1 MYERSR
7 ALRTGI
13 VLVVFIA
20 AAALLS
26 SCVSIPNNSSPQPLG
41 SLERHQPTR
50 NVPTPRPDMDP
61 EALVRDFLKAS
72 VQPGSGH
79 LAARQFLTQ
88 EASNSWDDQGG
99 ALLLDEINVLSD
111 NRTDDTITVRVNG
124 ENTGELQPSGQL
136 IPSSGRI
143 ETRLSLRKVD
153 GQWRIDGPLPV
164 GVVMDREQFES
175 SYRPHVLYYPSTDDQ
190 HLVADPRWM
199 YSGGDQLAD
208 QLIGLLIA
216 GPVDD
221 LRGAVT
227 NEFPARSSLHG
238 SIESLPTGGIR
249 LDLAGLNGVGDAER
263 NRLAAQI
270 IWTLSE
276 SDITGPYVIDA
287 DGAPLDERH
296 SGGWQTSDV
305 ESLDPSPAPDSPM
318 GLHIVRGGSLSLV
331 ADNAV
336 TPVPGALGS
345 TRSLLSADIS
355 ANGRRVAVVSQNTA
369 PGPAPRL
376 ALAVGDYGAAVTPVL
391 EGEMITRPSFAGD
404 DQTMWAVVDETRVT
418 QVTQGAGGGQITETE
433 VDSSAIRAVAQGP
446 ITELQVSQ
454 DGARAAMIVN
464 GQVVL
469 AVIEDRADGR
479 PVLTNAQGAAALNI
493 SGAVSLDWLSS
504 EMLVIARNASD
515 GPVVQLRIDGTP
527 PGALPSGNLSPP
539 VTAVV
544 AGQSTIYAADSR
556 GVLRLGSTNDEPDQY
571 WSEVTPTMGSG
582 AIPVLPH

>member
-1 MYERSR
+1 MAERRYGR
-7 ALRTGI
+7 ARRPI
-13 VLVVFIA
+13 VLLVGLVA
-20 AAALLS
+20 VALLS
-26 SCVSIPNNSSPQPLG
+26 ACVSIPNNSSPQPLG

-50 NVPTPRPDMDP
+50 NVPTPRPGMDP
-61 EALVRDFLKAS
+61 ETLVRDFLKAS

-88 EASNSWDDQGG
+88 DASNSWDDQGG

-111 NRTDDTITVRVNG
+111 DRTDDTITVRVNG

-143 ETRLSLRKVD
+143 ETRLSLRRVD

-164 GVVMDREQFES
+164 GVMMDREQFEA

-190 HLVADPRWM
+190 HLVADPRWL
-199 YSGGDQLAD
+199 YAGADQLSD

-216 GPVDD
+216 GPVED

-238 SIESLPTGGIR
+238 SIESLPSGGVR
-249 LDLAGLNGVGDAER
+249 LDLAGLNGLGDADR

-270 IWTLSE
+270 IWTLSD
-276 SDITGPYVIDA
+276 SDISGPYVIDA
-287 DGAPLDERH
+287 DGAPLNERRAA
-296 SGGWQTSDV
+296 GWQTRDV
-305 ESLDPSPAPDSPM
+305 ESLDPSPPAGAL
-318 GLHIVRGGSLSLV
+318 GLHIVRGGSLQAV
-331 ADNAV
+331 ADNTVA
-336 TPVPGALGS
+336 PVPGPLGS
-345 TRSLLSADIS
+345 TRSLLAADIS
-355 ANGRRVAVVSQNTA
+355 ADAGRVAAVSQNVV

-376 ALAVGDYGAAVTPVL
+376 SLTIGDYGADMTPVL
-391 EGEMITRPSFAGD
+391 EGETITRPSFAGD
-404 DQTMWAVVDETRVT
+404 SRTVWVVVDEDRVT
-418 QVTQGAGGGQITETE
+418 QVTQSSGAGQVTEAE
-433 VDSSAIRAVAQGP
+433 VDSTAIRSVAQGA
-446 ITELQVSQ
+446 ITELQISQ
-454 DGARAAMIVN
+454 DGARAAMIVG

-469 AVIEDRADGR
+469 AIVERRADGR
-479 PVLTNAQGAAALNI
+479 LVLSNPRGAAALNI
-493 SGAVSLDWLSS
+493 AGAVSLDWLSS
-504 EMLVIARNASD
+504 ETLVIARNAAD

-527 PGALPSGNLSPP
+527 PGALPSGNLTPP
-539 VTAVV
+539 VTSVV

-571 WSEVTPTMGSG
+571 WSEITPTMGSN